1 MERRLV
7 SKDYSFHIV
16 GGYIGRRR
24 QDASFTNV
32 TKQYQNMDVD
42 FIGSGGNNQ
51 GKSHSILQG
60 THFHFSNIAL
70 LETELNQ
77 DCSQSHFRIR
87 FQISLRGSNPKA
99 RP

>member
-1 MERRLV
+1 MLCILDYHYIITIMKRRLV

-32 TKQYQNMDVD
+32 TKQYQYMDVD

-51 GKSHSILQG
+51 G
-60 THFHFSNIAL
+60 
-70 LETELNQ
+70 
-77 DCSQSHFRIR
+77 
-87 FQISLRGSNPKA
+87 
-99 RP
+99 

>member
-1 MERRLV
+1 MLCILDYHYIITIMERRLV

-51 GKSHSILQG
+51 G
-60 THFHFSNIAL
+60 
-70 LETELNQ
+70 
-77 DCSQSHFRIR
+77 
-87 FQISLRGSNPKA
+87 
-99 RP
+99 